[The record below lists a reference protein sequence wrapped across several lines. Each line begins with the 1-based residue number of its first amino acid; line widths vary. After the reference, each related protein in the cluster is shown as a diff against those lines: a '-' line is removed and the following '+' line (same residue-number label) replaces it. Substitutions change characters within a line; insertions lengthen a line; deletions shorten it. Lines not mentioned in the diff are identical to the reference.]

1 MSELPP
7 EIEEADVLLAKT
19 ARMDFAFARHV
30 QERGLGADD
39 VKDLAELARAYARLT
54 RSLRQNLALLT
65 KQKAERE
72 KAERA
77 REQHE
82 AWRAARTPE
91 HDLHELALEER
102 TGEVQAAVDRVI
114 SAAAAG
120 DEKLHTDWTHRFDR
134 EVDDWTEADDWLD
147 DDFDA
152 VVRRACQALGLPDDL
167 AARWRDLPQPT
178 FFPDP
183 APETQDE
190 IDAANAAVRELTARY
205 RLGASLGEPEPPAG
219 LGPPWDRWRDSS

>member
-1 MSELPP
+1 MSGELP

-30 QERGLGADD
+30 QEQALGTDD
-39 VKDLAELARAYARLT
+39 AKELAELARAYTGLT
-54 RSLRQNLALLT
+54 RSLRQNLALLA

-72 KAERA
+72 KAQRA

-82 AWRAARTPE
+82 ALLAIRTPE
-91 HDLHELALEER
+91 RDLRELAADQR
-102 TGEVQAAVDRVI
+102 TEEVQAAVDRVI

-120 DEKLHTDWTHRFDR
+120 DEQLHTDWAHRFDR
-134 EVDDWTEADDWLD
+134 EVDDWSEAEDWLD

-152 VVRRACQALGLPDDL
+152 VVARACQALGLPDDL
-167 AARWRDLPQPT
+167 AARWRELPQPT

-205 RLGASLGEPEPPAG
+205 RLGVRPDELPAK
-219 LGPPWDRWRDSS
+219 LGPPWDRWRNSS